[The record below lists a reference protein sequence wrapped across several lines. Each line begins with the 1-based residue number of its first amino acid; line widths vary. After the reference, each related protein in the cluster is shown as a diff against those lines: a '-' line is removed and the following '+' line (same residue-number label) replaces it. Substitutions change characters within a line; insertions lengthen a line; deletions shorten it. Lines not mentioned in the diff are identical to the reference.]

1 MCVSGFQGANVL
13 NHYLSE
19 IIYFDLQR
27 PMILKSKTS
36 KIFRLKLSLYFKTSM
51 AVNDVNISKTRNL
64 LYIESSL

>member
-1 MCVSGFQGANVL
+1 MCVSGFQGADVL

-19 IIYFDLQR
+19 IIYFDLKR

-64 LYIESSL
+64 LSKVV